1 MTNSKKVEQLPKYY
15 YKPIVSL
22 INEIYKENAGVEFK
36 PSIDIESNVRIVVEA
51 DNQDDADNSR
61 IGYLDIRMWEL
72 DKVED

>member
-1 MTNSKKVEQLPKYY
+1 MPKYY

-22 INEIYKENAGVEFK
+22 INEVYQENAGVEFK
-36 PSIDIESNVRIVVEA
+36 PAIDIENNVRVVVEA
-51 DNQDDADNSR
+51 DTQDDADKSR

>member
-1 MTNSKKVEQLPKYY
+1 MPKYY
-15 YKPIVSL
+15 YKPVVSL
-22 INEIYKENAGVEFK
+22 INEIYQENAGSEFR
-36 PSIDIESNVRIVVEA
+36 PTIDIENNVRVVVEA

>member
-1 MTNSKKVEQLPKYY
+1 MPKYY

-22 INEIYKENAGVEFK
+22 INEVYKENAGAEFK
-36 PSIDIESNVRIVVEA
+36 PTIDIENNVRVVVEA
-51 DNQDDADNSR
+51 DNQDDADKSR